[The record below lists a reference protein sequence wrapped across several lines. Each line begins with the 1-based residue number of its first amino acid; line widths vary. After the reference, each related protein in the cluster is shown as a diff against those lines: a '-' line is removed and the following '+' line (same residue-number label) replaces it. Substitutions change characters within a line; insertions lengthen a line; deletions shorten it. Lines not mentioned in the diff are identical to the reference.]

1 MYYWNVKLLLE
12 FPFYFQR
19 FASTA
24 TRSGEKYVVFCMFQF
39 GGASVYIYIY
49 IYRVWSSCLAPPMGN
64 WRSLHDWSPQRA
76 HAYCLHRNLFRWIAR
91 RLQTPLC
98 FKVGQRHGLRHLLRH
113 PVTQEQSQGGA
124 HGQIKL
130 PHCIHPGPPGGRSP
144 VPQFP
149 NPWGTYDTNMPEQ
162 PRHHR

>member
-1 MYYWNVKLLLE
+1 M
-12 FPFYFQR
+12 
-19 FASTA
+19 
-24 TRSGEKYVVFCMFQF
+24 VFCMFQF

-49 IYRVWSSCLAPPMGN
+49 IGYGPRF
-64 WRSLHDWSPQRA
+64 WRLQWETEGVCMTEVPNEHTHIVSIETFSTESLEG
-76 HAYCLHRNLFRWIAR
+76 YK
-91 RLQTPLC
+91 QTPLC

-130 PHCIHPGPPGGRSP
+130 PHCIHPGPGDRSP
-144 VPQFP
+144 APQFP
-149 NPWGTYDTNMPEQ
+149 NPWGPYDTNMPEQ